1 MKLAILPFFLLL
13 SLNVFSE
20 KVYFINIKDGDVL
33 KSPFLIQFGLR
44 GKGVAPAG
52 VDVTNTGHHH
62 LLINVDEVDYNL
74 PIPSSDQHLHFGLG
88 QTETNLEL
96 PSGKHSLQLVLGDKY
111 HIPHKP
117 PLMSEKIQ
125 IDYNFAI
132 DNDFSTFE
140 KNSVD
145 LKFSVNNL
153 ITNFGFSEE
162 NGEMGDSNV
171 LSNTTLY
178 KFDDNNY
185 LSFGTRRNRKINLT
199 EYYDLVYEYKNDC
212 LTAGIK
218 YRKTYYS
225 DRDAKPTEDLLLTLT
240 LFPLVTLEQDV
251 EQNFYRENDLFN

>member
-125 IDYNFAI
+125 I
-132 DNDFSTFE
+132 
-140 KNSVD
+140 KV
-145 LKFSVNNL
+145 K
-153 ITNFGFSEE
+153 
-162 NGEMGDSNV
+162 
-171 LSNTTLY
+171 
-178 KFDDNNY
+178 
-185 LSFGTRRNRKINLT
+185 
-199 EYYDLVYEYKNDC
+199 
-212 LTAGIK
+212 
-218 YRKTYYS
+218 
-225 DRDAKPTEDLLLTLT
+225 
-240 LFPLVTLEQDV
+240 
-251 EQNFYRENDLFN
+251 

>member
-33 KSPFLIQFGLR
+33 KSPFLIQFGLW
-44 GKGVAPAG
+44 GKGVARAG

-74 PIPSSDQHLHFGLG
+74 PIPSSDRHLHFGLG

-125 IDYNFAI
+125 II
-132 DNDFSTFE
+132 V
-140 KNSVD
+140 K
-145 LKFSVNNL
+145 
-153 ITNFGFSEE
+153 
-162 NGEMGDSNV
+162 
-171 LSNTTLY
+171 
-178 KFDDNNY
+178 
-185 LSFGTRRNRKINLT
+185 
-199 EYYDLVYEYKNDC
+199 
-212 LTAGIK
+212 
-218 YRKTYYS
+218 
-225 DRDAKPTEDLLLTLT
+225 
-240 LFPLVTLEQDV
+240 
-251 EQNFYRENDLFN
+251 

>member
-44 GKGVAPAG
+44 GMGVAPAG

-125 IDYNFAI
+125 II
-132 DNDFSTFE
+132 V
-140 KNSVD
+140 K
-145 LKFSVNNL
+145 
-153 ITNFGFSEE
+153 
-162 NGEMGDSNV
+162 
-171 LSNTTLY
+171 
-178 KFDDNNY
+178 
-185 LSFGTRRNRKINLT
+185 
-199 EYYDLVYEYKNDC
+199 
-212 LTAGIK
+212 
-218 YRKTYYS
+218 
-225 DRDAKPTEDLLLTLT
+225 
-240 LFPLVTLEQDV
+240 
-251 EQNFYRENDLFN
+251 